1 MREMM
6 VEEPFKLEETDKKG
20 DGGEIVEE
28 EQKEEEE
35 LNIVREMGEENQQK
49 ICQEQISFGG
59 SEIDAGK
66 GGLFE
71 TKVVSKA

>member
-1 MREMM
+1 MNWMEDYTMREMM

-35 LNIVREMGEENQQK
+35 LNKVREMGEENQQK
-49 ICQEQISFGG
+49 IC
-59 SEIDAGK
+59 
-66 GGLFE
+66 
-71 TKVVSKA
+71 